1 MQRRNLNATDAVPP
15 AGAYTQAVEIAG
27 EERTLY
33 ISGQIGAARDGGI
46 PSDFESQARLV
57 WQNIIAQLGAAGM
70 TLDHLVKVTTIV
82 PDPIDVPASRAI
94 RGEILGTR
102 RPASTLMIA
111 GLANPEWKIEIE
123 GIAVA

>member
-1 MQRRNLNATDAVPP
+1 MQRRNLNAADALQP

-33 ISGQIGAARDGGI
+33 ISGQIGVGPDGGT
-46 PSDFESQARLV
+46 PKDFESQARLV
-57 WQNIIAQLGAAGM
+57 WQNIIAQLAAAGM
-70 TLDHLVKVTTIV
+70 TLDHLVKVTTIIS
-82 PDPIDVPASRAI
+82 DPTDVPATRTIRA
-94 RGEILGTR
+94 EFLGTR
-102 RPASTLMIA
+102 RPASTLLVA